1 MPRRR
6 GLTLS
11 LPARGCWLALCL
23 APAQL
28 VGETV
33 VPTPSSSGVPHPGG
47 SLLAPEP
54 SPPPPSP
61 SSEEKEVKA
70 GPPRPDEKRIIPA
83 QISPRARD
91 RAKALALYAKALR
104 IENQDRD
111 PAAALPTF
119 LEIVDLDP
127 KFVKA
132 HLQITYYYFRLRQH
146 QDALEHLEKALRT
159 NPDSGDLKSAASRA
173 YYLMGKHDEAEDLAR
188 EVIADDPTNL
198 SAFRSLVEIFGREER
213 PDAIDELMQ
222 EALKRETGDGKFF
235 LDLASLY
242 RLGLDNA
249 GVKDE
254 EQIIASA
261 QPFYEYALEKGE
273 KSELLYSLLAESA
286 ARLGQNESA
295 VDYAKKAIEIG
306 DDNVKLYRRLAAY
319 QVQNKDYQEA
329 LKSAQKAWDLAP
341 YDENVWQLLV
351 QLHLQMDQAQK
362 AVDVLLQVIEIAPKN
377 SDAYNQL
384 AALYAELKNPKK
396 ATDILVRAAKRF
408 PGNLNLT
415 LLCGDLL
422 RKQKR
427 YQEGIKLLELA
438 VKKTP
443 TQPVFYQLLADFYSL
458 AGKPD
463 QAQFNYEQAIALDS
477 GNPGAHI
484 GLAMLQVR
492 ENKLENAA
500 RTLAKARRLFP
511 TSARVAISEA
521 TLARRQK
528 NYDAALNHLSQ
539 FEALVAS
546 QEGYRLPEGFFLE
559 KGYTLELMER
569 WDDSEQALQMGLKAH
584 PSSHL
589 LQNALAYQ
597 WAERGRN
604 LPEALLLSEATVK
617 KVPKNGAYLDTL
629 GWIYYKMGEP
639 EKALPLLKTAALA
652 TENDPVVIDHLAHVQ
667 AALGRTKEAREL
679 WEQLLKEDPEDTKL
693 PKNQAIKDA
702 LEKLNEKSPS

>member
-1 MPRRR
+1 MPRRC
-6 GLTLS
+6 GLRLS
-11 LPARGCWLALCL
+11 LPAPGCWLVLFL
-23 APAQL
+23 APAHL

-33 VPTPSSSGVPHPGG
+33 VPAPSSSGVPHPGV
-47 SLLAPEP
+47 SHLAPEP
-54 SPPPPSP
+54 SPSPASPPT
-61 SSEEKEVKA
+61 EEKEVKA
-70 GPPRPDEKRIIPA
+70 GPPRPDPNRVIPA

-119 LEIVDLDP
+119 LEIVELDP

-146 QDALEHLEKALRT
+146 QDALAHLEKALRT

-213 PDAIDELMQ
+213 PDAIDELMLD
-222 EALKRETGDGKFF
+222 ALKREKGDGQFF

-242 RLGLDNA
+242 RLGLAKA
-249 GVKDE
+249 GVKDQ
-254 EQIIASA
+254 EQIVASA
-261 QPFYEYALEKGE
+261 QPFYERALEKG
-273 KSELLYSLLAESA
+273 KKTELVYSLLAESA
-286 ARLGQNESA
+286 ARLGQNQSA
-295 VDYAKKAIEIG
+295 VDYAKKALQVG
-306 DDNVKLYRRLAAY
+306 DDDVKLYRRLAAY
-319 QVQNKDYQEA
+319 QVQNQEYQDA
-329 LKSAQKAWDLAP
+329 LKSARQAWNLAP
-341 YDENVWQLLV
+341 YDQNIWQLLV
-351 QLHLQMDQAQK
+351 KLHLQLDQPQK
-362 AVDVLLQVIEIAPKN
+362 AVDVLLKVIEIAPKN
-377 SDAYNQL
+377 GNAYRQL
-384 AALYAELKNPKK
+384 ATLYTELKNPKK
-396 ATDILVRAAKRF
+396 ATDTLVRAAKRF
-408 PGNLNLT
+408 PANLELA
-415 LLCGDLL
+415 LLCGVLL
-422 RKQKR
+422 RDQER
-427 YQEGIKLLELA
+427 YQDGINLLELA

-443 TQPVFYQLLADFYSL
+443 THPRLYQSLGDLYDL

-463 QAQFNYEQAIALDS
+463 KAAFNYEQAVVLDP
-477 GNPGAHI
+477 GDPGAHI

-492 ENKLENAA
+492 QDKLEAAA
-500 RTLAKARRLFP
+500 RTLAKARQLYP
-511 TSARVAISEA
+511 TSAQVAIREA
-521 TLARRQK
+521 MLARLQQK
-528 NYDAALNHLSQ
+528 YEAALNHLSQ
-539 FEALVAS
+539 FEALVAG
-546 QEGYRLPEGFFLE
+546 QEGYRLPEGFYLE
-559 KGYTLELMER
+559 KGVTLELMER
-569 WDDSEQALQMGLKAH
+569 LNDSEQALQMGLKAY

-617 KVPKNGAYLDTL
+617 KQPKNGAYLDTL

-652 TENDPVVIDHLAHVQ
+652 TKNDPVVIDHLAHVQ

-679 WEQLLKEDPEDTKL
+679 WEQLLEKDPEDNEL
-693 PKNQAIKDA
+693 PKNGAIEEA
-702 LEKLNEKSPS
+702 LKKLSRTSGE